1 MAAVPHA
8 SAFEDIASR
17 PGGASIKS
25 TLVRWLFISLSLLF
39 LAALLLAPLATVMAM
54 ALEKG
59 IHAYLASFADPDTAA
74 ALRLTLITALGVV
87 PLNTV
92 FGLAASWAIAKFEFR
107 GKSFLIT
114 LIDLPLAI

>member
-1 MAAVPHA
+1 MAAVPHP
-8 SAFEDIASR
+8 SAFEDSSSR

-74 ALRLTLITALGVV
+74 ALRLTLITALVVV
-87 PLNTV
+87 PHGAHRDPDV
-92 FGLAASWAIAKFEFR
+92 VRELADREHHR
-107 GKSFLIT
+107 PPLLYTT
-114 LIDLPLAI
+114 LAPR